1 MDRAEKLKHYM
12 AQFEDEGNVNIVV
25 NPDGSTI
32 RTSAK
37 NKGDKIALRKAQL
50 EYYIERDSRY
60 IKSLT
65 QQLKENQS
73 ILRVLNKGGISPDCN
88 KSSTIMARDGE

>member
-12 AQFEDEGNVNIVV
+12 AQFEDEGNVDIVV

-37 NKGDKIALRKAQL
+37 
-50 EYYIERDSRY
+50 
-60 IKSLT
+60 
-65 QQLKENQS
+65 
-73 ILRVLNKGGISPDCN
+73 NKGGISPDCN
-88 KSSTIMARDGE
+88 KSSTIMARDGEQVYPVGDWRGFGLSGLFLDLVTGIKGLRATKKID

>member
-1 MDRAEKLKHYM
+1 M
-12 AQFEDEGNVNIVV
+12 
-25 NPDGSTI
+25 
-32 RTSAK
+32 
-37 NKGDKIALRKAQL
+37 DKIALRKAQL

-88 KSSTIMARDGE
+88 KSSTIMGTRWRIGLPCGRLEGLRPLLSFF

>member
-12 AQFEDEGNVNIVV
+12 AQFEDEGNVDIVV

>member
-12 AQFEDEGNVNIVV
+12 AQFEDEENVNIVV

-32 RTSAK
+32 RTPAK

>member
-1 MDRAEKLKHYM
+1 ME
-12 AQFEDEGNVNIVV
+12 
-25 NPDGSTI
+25 
-32 RTSAK
+32 
-37 NKGDKIALRKAQL
+37 DKIALRKAQL

-88 KSSTIMARDGE
+88 KSSTIMARDGGESNG

>member
-1 MDRAEKLKHYM
+1 MEGRVMDRAEKLKHYM
-12 AQFEDEGNVNIVV
+12 AQFEDEGNVDIVV

-37 NKGDKIALRKAQL
+37 
-50 EYYIERDSRY
+50 
-60 IKSLT
+60 
-65 QQLKENQS
+65 
-73 ILRVLNKGGISPDCN
+73 NKGGISPDCN